1 MVRDMA
7 HHFDSMSE
15 EGLHRF
21 LTGAAVERGERFVV
35 EQRGGE
41 SFAEFRSPSALTGE
55 VVPLGEEGG
64 GLSRRGCDAERKRTR
79 PEDGNAPPRRPRHD
93 ARRLTFR
100 SPLNR
105 LQV

>member
-55 VVPLGEEGG
+55 VVPLGEEAVVFPDEVVM
-64 GLSRRGCDAERKRTR
+64 LSANGPDRRTAMLRLADLVTMQ
-79 PEDGNAPPRRPRHD
+79 DG
-93 ARRLTFR
+93 
-100 SPLNR
+100 
-105 LQV
+105 